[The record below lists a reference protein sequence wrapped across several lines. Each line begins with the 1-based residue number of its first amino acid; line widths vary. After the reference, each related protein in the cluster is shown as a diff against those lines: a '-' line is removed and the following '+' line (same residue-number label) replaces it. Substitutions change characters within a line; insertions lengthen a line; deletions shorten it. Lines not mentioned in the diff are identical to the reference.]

1 MRRRLLAGMIAALI
15 GALCAVAAGCG
26 GDDDETAKRDGD
38 AQTRVGVEAPGI
50 IAFRRYADAAETQGV
65 IFTIR
70 PDGTDERQ
78 VTRPPDGADD
88 EFPQV
93 SPDGRRIGWERCSE
107 TGPCQV
113 YTAEIDGSGAKPVK
127 VTCTLGPPC
136 DAANVAWHP
145 DGDRV
150 VVTRSSGRVRQVEDG
165 DQIQRSELVEVNLAD
180 GRQRTIARVDDW
192 QGDLTSASWSPDGR
206 RLAADRWFSA
216 FSPRPGR
223 RIEVVS
229 ADGGTPK
236 RVTPLDVNA
245 GDGPEWSPD
254 GDTLLFRTNADS
266 EDGTGSQ
273 VAIVRANGGGFR
285 RLDPFGDK
293 RPVRS
298 SAWSPDGKWIVFAAQ
313 GKAGAFD
320 LFVMTANGTR
330 PRPLTRTPVTDSAPD
345 WDGG

>member
-1 MRRRLLAGMIAALI
+1 MRRRLLAGMIALT
-15 GALCAVAAGCG
+15 GVLFAVAAGCG
-26 GDDDETAKRDGD
+26 GDDDETAKQDRD
-38 AQTRVGVEAPGI
+38 AQTKVGVEAPGI
-50 IAFRRYADAAETQGV
+50 IAFRRYADAAETHGV

-78 VTRPPDGADD
+78 VTRPPDGASD
-88 EFPQV
+88 EFPAV
-93 SPDGRRIGWERCSE
+93 SPDGRRIAWERCRE
-107 TGPCQV
+107 TEPCRV
-113 YTAEIDGSGAKPVK
+113 YTAKIDGSGAKEIEL
-127 VTCTLGPPC
+127 TCTLKPVC

-145 DGDRV
+145 DGDHV
-150 VVTRSSGRVRQVEDG
+150 VVTRASGRVRQVGDG

-180 GRQRTIARVDDW
+180 GRQRTIARIDDW
-192 QGDLTSASWSPDGR
+192 QGDLTSAAWSPDGR

-223 RIEVVS
+223 RIDVMP
-229 ADGGTPK
+229 ADAGTPK
-236 RVTPLDVNA
+236 GVTPLDVKA

-273 VAIVRANGGGFR
+273 IATVRADGGALR

-313 GKAGAFD
+313 GKSGAFD

-345 WDGG
+345 WDGA

>member
-1 MRRRLLAGMIAALI
+1 MRRRLLAGTIALT
-15 GALCAVAAGCG
+15 GLLGAVAAGCG
-26 GDDDETAKRDGD
+26 GDDDETAKPDRD
-38 AQTRVGVEAPGI
+38 AQAKVGVEAPGI
-50 IAFRRYADAAETQGV
+50 IAFRRYADAAETRGV

-70 PDGTDERQ
+70 PDGTGEQQ
-78 VTRPPDGADD
+78 VTRPPDGATD

-93 SPDGRRIGWERCSE
+93 SPDGRRLAWERCPA
-107 TGPCQV
+107 TGTCAV
-113 YTAEIDGSGAKPVK
+113 YTAEIDGGGAKPVE
-127 VTCTLGPPC
+127 VTCTLKPVC
-136 DAANVAWHP
+136 DAANVGWHP

-150 VVTRSSGRVRQVEDG
+150 VVTRASGRVRQVGDG

-180 GRQRTIARVDDW
+180 GRQRVIARIDDF
-192 QGDLTSASWSPDGR
+192 QGDLQSASWSPDGR
-206 RLAADRWFSA
+206 RLAAGRWFSA
-216 FSPRPGR
+216 FSPRQGGQV
-223 RIEVVS
+223 EVVP

-236 RVTPLDVNA
+236 RVTPLDINA

-273 VAIVRANGGGFR
+273 VATVRANGGGLR

-313 GKAGAFD
+313 GKSDAFD

-345 WDGG
+345 WDRG

>member
-1 MRRRLLAGMIAALI
+1 MRRTLLAGMIALT
-15 GALCAVAAGCG
+15 GLLCAVAAGCG
-26 GDDDETAKRDGD
+26 DDDDEAAEPDQKAK
-38 AQTRVGVEAPGI
+38 VGVEAPGI
-50 IAFRRYADAAETQGV
+50 IAFRRYADAAETRGV

-70 PDGTDERQ
+70 PDGTDEQQ
-78 VTRPPDGADD
+78 VTRPPDGASD

-93 SPDGRRIGWERCSE
+93 SPDGRRLAWERCPE
-107 TGPCQV
+107 TGPCAV

-127 VTCTLGPPC
+127 LTCTLKPVC

-145 DGDRV
+145 DGNRL
-150 VVTRSSGRVRQVEDG
+150 VVTRSSGRVRQVGDG

-180 GRQRTIARVDDW
+180 GRQRVIARIDNF
-192 QGDLTSASWSPDGR
+192 QGDLQSAAWSPDGR

-223 RIEVVS
+223 RIDVVP

-236 RVTPLDVNA
+236 RVTPLDINA

-273 VAIVRANGGGFR
+273 VATVRANGGGLR
-285 RLDPFGDK
+285 RLDPFGDN

-313 GKAGAFD
+313 GKSGAFD
-320 LFVMTANGTR
+320 LFVMTANGTQ

-345 WDGG
+345 WDGD